1 MNRIGWNPI
10 ETAPEKVLV
19 ETMISDESGDRNLAT
34 LRRSGRLWFVPDGK
48 MYVYYAPTH
57 WREIAR

>member
-10 ETAPEKVLV
+10 ETAPENVLV
-19 ETMISDESGDRNLAT
+19 ETMISDESGDRNLST